1 MGYTLYSLYSI
12 VYALAVSNRKR
23 PAIDNL
29 QQTRLP
35 CNRSKVISIGTL
47 ESDNDAE
54 EVLFCEEQLNV
65 ETCLK
70 RKDLKGHWDAIDVQY
85 EKRILVLS
93 SSQLIIMQ
101 PTSYNKW
108 AEIKARR

>member
-1 MGYTLYSLYSI
+1 M
-12 VYALAVSNRKR
+12 
-23 PAIDNL
+23 
-29 QQTRLP
+29 P

-54 EVLFCEEQLNV
+54 EVLFCEEQLNI
-65 ETCLK
+65 ETFLK

-85 EKRILVLS
+85 KQIILVLS
-93 SSQLIIMQ
+93 SSQLIIMR
-101 PTSYNKW
+101 PAADNKW